1 MALLKSIT
9 FDGGFV
15 AGYHRIGVVLV
26 GAPGEASTITVESF
40 VSRQAREHPG
50 SEFRRSEY
58 DAIISGT
65 NPVTDGY
72 NALVAHADFTGA
84 VSDDDNFVATPAD
97 IPAVRSG
104 LYRWDGTTWVLLIQP
119 TPLAQLRERAYLLV
133 DGAAGQARLRYI
145 TSVPGQAETY
155 TRKETQARTWAAAG
169 FTGPAP
175 SFIAAEAAVLGVTP
189 QSVAENVIALADSWE
204 NGKGPEIE
212 AARIGGKAAITA
224 ATDAAGIES
233 AMQAAID
240 ELDSL

>member
-9 FDGGFV
+9 FDGGFI
-15 AGYHRIGVVLV
+15 AGYHRISGILV

-50 SEFRRSEY
+50 SEYRRREY

-72 NALVAHADFTGA
+72 NALVAHDDFAGA
-84 VSDDDNFVATPAD
+84 SSDDDNFVATPAA
-97 IPAVRSG
+97 IPAVRGG
-104 LYRWDGTTWVLLIQP
+104 LYRWDGAAWVLLIQP
-119 TPLAQLRERAYLLV
+119 TPIAQLRERAYLLV

-175 SFIAAEAAVLGVTP
+175 SFIAAEATALGVTP

-224 ATDAAGIES
+224 ATDAAGVEV
-233 AMQAAID
+233 AMQAAIAA
-240 ELDSL
+240 LDSL